1 MEGDSRLLVVSILE
15 DYMGL
20 TIRELRDNTGLSQ
33 KKFAE
38 IILGANTTLQLI
50 TVRNVVNLD
59 KAEMD
64 FSINLLL
71 FQAPVTTEHP

>member
-33 KKFAE
+33 KS
-38 IILGANTTLQLI
+38 LQ
-50 TVRNVVNLD
+50 
-59 KAEMD
+59 K
-64 FSINLLL
+64 
-71 FQAPVTTEHP
+71 